1 MKKKL
6 MALALLVGIVLAYL
20 LGEMLTRI
28 FVLDPAIRFENDI
41 NLFQADGI
49 VG

>member
-1 MKKKL
+1 MKMKL
-6 MALALLVGIVLAYL
+6 VALLVGLVLAYR

-28 FVLDPAIRFENDI
+28 FVPDPTIRFENDI